1 LAIPAFFLLRYWFI
15 RKLGKEN
22 KRLEEELHRMKEMRK
37 HRGFHVEQEVFD
49 PSEETIEEEG
59 IPSSPV
65 IYEED
70 VEDNQVSP

>member
-1 LAIPAFFLLRYWFI
+1 
-15 RKLGKEN
+15 
-22 KRLEEELHRMKEMRK
+22 MRK